1 KKAII
6 CSSLP
11 QGHLLSEKEVALHF
25 NVSRQPVREAFIKLA
40 EVGLLQI
47 LPQRGSRVTQIQPQQ
62 VIDAQFIREAIELA
76 IIKRV
81 TDEVTDND
89 LLKLETNLK
98 EQQVAIK
105 QNNVALFLEKDDEFH
120 QLLITIINCP
130 IAWDIIENIK
140 AMMDRVRF
148 LTLQQ
153 ITPPELMF
161 KQHTAI
167 FRA

>member
-1 KKAII
+1 MFEKIDLNSHEKISLQIYRVIKKAII
-6 CSSLP
+6 CCSLP

-81 TDEVTDND
+81 TDEVTD
-89 LLKLETNLK
+89 
-98 EQQVAIK
+98 
-105 QNNVALFLEKDDEFH
+105 
-120 QLLITIINCP
+120 
-130 IAWDIIENIK
+130 
-140 AMMDRVRF
+140 
-148 LTLQQ
+148 
-153 ITPPELMF
+153 
-161 KQHTAI
+161 
-167 FRA
+167 